1 MSPEVHSPDEGGNQH
16 ALREGRPMRST
27 HLMREAI
34 SMHSGRSTH
43 RARRRRPE
51 QRRRSEAVVPD
62 EGGNQTSSKVHQCQ
76 SSQVELYL
84 MREAPR
90 GNQRSS
96 TYCESRS
103 VVAL

>member
-62 EGGNQTSSKVHQCQ
+62 EGGNQWQSAVISKP
-76 SSQVELYL
+76 S
-84 MREAPR
+84 R
-90 GNQRSS
+90 GHHARPS
-96 TYCESRS
+96 
-103 VVAL
+103 LGHIL